1 VSAIVTKSNR
11 KELHLSKSLPKWILM
26 LYAGTFWAAQEK
38 GRTMTIETIKRI
50 GVLTSGGDCAGL
62 NAAIR
67 AVVQRAIRGYGWE
80 VIGIKEG
87 TRGLLDRPLKY
98 EEMSLR
104 IFTGNILRMGGTILG
119 TINKGDPFAFSM
131 PDGTI
136 VDRSAEFIDGFH
148 ELGLHGLIGIGGD
161 GSMKILS
168 RLARQGGFPFIGIPK
183 TIDNDVPFTEFSIG
197 FATAV
202 TAASEALDRLQPT
215 AASHQRV
222 MILEVMGRDAG
233 HLALNAGIAG
243 GVDVILIPEIPY
255 HLRKIADKIASLR
268 EQGRN
273 HALVVCSE
281 AIRAAD
287 GEAVTTTHVDG
298 EVRYGGVGHG
308 LGEQIAELTGAE
320 TRVTVLG
327 HVQRGGA
334 PSSRDRI
341 IASAFGVHA
350 IDELARGRTDLM
362 VAWQHREV
370 VAVPLEEVVSRNHNV
385 DVNGTLV
392 KTARGLGICLG
403 D

>member
-1 VSAIVTKSNR
+1 
-11 KELHLSKSLPKWILM
+11 
-26 LYAGTFWAAQEK
+26 
-38 GRTMTIETIKRI
+38 MTSGTIKRI

-119 TINKGDPFAFSM
+119 TINKGDPFAYPM
-131 PDGTI
+131 PDGS
-136 VDRSAEFIDGFH
+136 VEDRSQEFVDGFH

-255 HLRKIADKIASLR
+255 HLQKVADQIASLR
-268 EQGRN
+268 DQGRN
-273 HALVVCSE
+273 HALVICSE

-287 GEAVTTTHVDG
+287 GQVVTTTHVDG

-308 LGEQIAELTGAE
+308 LGEQIAQLTGAE

-350 IDELARGRTDLM
+350 VDQLAEGRTDRM

-370 VAVPLEEVVSRNHNV
+370 VAVPLEEVVSRNQNV